1 MTIQEKGLGGY
12 KWRLVAFLFVA
23 FFIAQGARQLYNA
36 ALPQI
41 CIEFGR
47 MGVTDAQLGAVGSVF
62 GAVFGLAVVVAGIAA
77 VFLEMEWGDTSFAVV
92 ILARKDDV
100 LASYRRNK
108 TTTWTT

>member
-1 MTIQEKGLGGY
+1 MTIQGKGLGGY

-47 MGVTDAQLGAVGSVF
+47 MGVT
-62 GAVFGLAVVVAGIAA
+62 
-77 VFLEMEWGDTSFAVV
+77 E
-92 ILARKDDV
+92 
-100 LASYRRNK
+100 
-108 TTTWTT
+108 